1 MLDHTAFTLAESP
14 MPGGTA
20 AAAPIHAPSPARPRG
35 WLRAWLGDMW
45 RCVARQ
51 RDIRRAVAEIGAMDE
66 RMLRDIGLDR
76 AQALHAARF
85 GRA

>member
-1 MLDHTAFTLAESP
+1 MPDDMAFTLAIP
-14 MPGGTA
+14 PVPGGTA
-20 AAAPIHAPSPARPRG
+20 TALSHAPSPARPHG

-45 RCVARQ
+45 RCIARQ
-51 RDIRRAVAEIGAMDE
+51 RDIRRAIAELDAMDE

-76 AQALHAARF
+76 AQALHMVRF